1 MSGAR
6 HRRKGNRVEREL
18 VQLHKALGVHA
29 ERYPL
34 SGANCFRGSGH
45 GLDIYAFGT
54 EEGPLV
60 AVDIPDYLKRDA
72 KAGAA

>member
-29 ERYPL
+29 D
-34 SGANCFRGSGH
+34 
-45 GLDIYAFGT
+45 GL
-54 EEGPLV
+54 
-60 AVDIPDYLKRDA
+60 DIPDYLKRDA